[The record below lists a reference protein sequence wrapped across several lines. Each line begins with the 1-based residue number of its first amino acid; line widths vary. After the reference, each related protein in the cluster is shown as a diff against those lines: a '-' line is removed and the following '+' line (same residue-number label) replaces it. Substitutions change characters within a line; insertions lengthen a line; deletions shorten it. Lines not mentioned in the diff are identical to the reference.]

1 MLRAM
6 MMPATLAVLIGF
18 GALGVAKAQSDEPQ
32 ALVDKARITIESF
45 AEDPE
50 MGVMRN
56 LIKQAQGVLI
66 IPQFLKGGFI
76 IGGSGGSGVLLGRN
90 GQWSDPA
97 FFTMGG
103 GSIGFQIGAQV
114 SEVVLLM
121 MTRRA
126 IDAVLH
132 NEVKLG
138 ADASIAAGPLGIG
151 AEASTTTNF
160 DTDIFAFSR
169 AKGLFAGVSFE
180 GAVVKSRADWNRKY
194 YRKETTPR
202 EIIFRRSVKT
212 DRAEDLKAALSV
224 LSAE

>member
-1 MLRAM
+1 MLRVM
-6 MMPATLAVLIGF
+6 MMPATLAVLIGL
-18 GALGVAKAQSDEPQ
+18 GALGGARAQSDEPQ

-45 AEDPE
+45 SEDPE
-50 MGVMRN
+50 MGVMR
-56 LIKQAQGVLI
+56 KRAQGVLI

-76 IGGSGGSGVLLGRN
+76 IGGSGGNGVLLGRN

-103 GSIGFQIGAQV
+103 GSIGFQIGGQV

-126 IDAVLH
+126 IDAVIH

-180 GAVVKSRADWNRKY
+180 GAVVKSRADWNRNY
-194 YRKETTPR
+194 YRKEATPR